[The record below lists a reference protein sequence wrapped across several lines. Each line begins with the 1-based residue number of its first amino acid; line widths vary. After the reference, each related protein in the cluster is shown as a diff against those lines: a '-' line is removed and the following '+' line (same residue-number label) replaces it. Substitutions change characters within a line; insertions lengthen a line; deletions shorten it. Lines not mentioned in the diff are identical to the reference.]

1 MVKEIKIFVDN
12 EIEKQKLYCN
22 KNLIFKK
29 M

>member
-12 EIEKQKLYCN
+12 EIEKQKLKSK